1 MTILFIIIGLTAFIL
16 IVAGLSGSKYLIERE
31 VIIEQPKQ
39 TVFDYIKY
47 LRNQEQYNKW
57 VMEDPKSKK
66 TATGTDGTVGF
77 IYAWDSSN
85 KNVGKGE
92 EKIMSIAEGER
103 IDIEVR
109 FEKPFKNV
117 ASLYMTTEALTQ
129 GQAKVKFGFVGTL
142 TYGMKVIYMLFN
154 LKKMLGKDMQTSL
167 QNLKAALEQ

>member
-1 MTILFIIIGLTAFIL
+1 MTILFIIIGLIALIL
-16 IVAGLSGSKYLIERE
+16 IAAGLSSSKYLIERE
-31 VIIEQPKQ
+31 VTIEQPKQ

-47 LRNQEQYNKW
+47 VRNQEHYNKW
-57 VMEDPKSKK
+57 VMEDPNSKK

-92 EKIMSIAEGER
+92 EEIMKITEGQR
-103 IDIEVR
+103 LDIEVR
-109 FEKPFKNV
+109 FEKPFKNI

-129 GQAKVKFGFVGTL
+129 GQTKVKFGFVGTL

-167 QNLKAALEQ
+167 GNLKAVLER